1 MVPSVLASATAGI
14 CPPRFSARMRAMAHA
29 THSRKFV
36 FRPKGRWA
44 FRVQRVHAQ
53 WLVVYVP
60 DASFARVGI
69 GHGLQYHEG
78 VDHLGGLMG
87 AAQDATVERGTNVR
101 RITSIP

>member
-1 MVPSVLASATAGI
+1 MVPGVPASATTGT
-14 CPPRFSARMRAMAHA
+14 CPPRFSARVHAVAHA

-53 WLVVYVP
+53 WQAAYVP

-69 GHGLQYHEG
+69 EHDLQYDEG

-101 RITSIP
+101 RITSVP

>member
-1 MVPSVLASATAGI
+1 
-14 CPPRFSARMRAMAHA
+14 MRAVAHA

-53 WLVVYVP
+53 WQPVYVS
-60 DASFARVGI
+60 AVSFAQVGI
-69 GHGLQYHEG
+69 EHDLQHQEG
-78 VDHLGGLMG
+78 VDNLSDLMG
-87 AAQDATVERGTNVR
+87 VAQGATVERGTNIC